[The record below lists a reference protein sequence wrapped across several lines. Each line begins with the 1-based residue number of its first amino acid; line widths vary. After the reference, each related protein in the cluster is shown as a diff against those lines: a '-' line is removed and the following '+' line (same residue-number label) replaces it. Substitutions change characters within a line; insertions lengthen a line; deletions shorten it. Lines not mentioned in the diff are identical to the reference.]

1 MLALPL
7 LLLLGA
13 AAAATQRAPPLEA
26 VGWWV
31 GDGEGGQASMNR
43 LEQFFDLDLYTIIRP
58 QSGIVVAENGS
69 CSCDPTPFQA
79 KLVAMAHQRG
89 VKVQGSPSFNVTRG
103 LPKGVGGGA
112 GDEKYRAEYL
122 RTVGA
127 AVAACD
133 LDGLEFDY
141 EPLNDMLRIT
151 PEHATAFTVLM
162 AEIKAAMGP
171 GKLMSEDVGVWG
183 LSQGSYPLKVD
194 PWVNVSMLNAGAID
208 FINTMSYH
216 TPRDGSIAQWRQD
229 MAWFDKHGFDRS
241 RVNIGLPYY
250 TFNYT
255 DNAASPTHP
264 GEKVVNEPT
273 WGE

>member
-1 MLALPL
+1 
-7 LLLLGA
+7 
-13 AAAATQRAPPLEA
+13 
-26 VGWWV
+26 
-31 GDGEGGQASMNR
+31 MNR
-43 LEQFFDLDLYTIIRP
+43 LEQFFDLELYTIIRP

-103 LPKGVGGGA
+103 LPKGVGGGV
-112 GDEKYRAEYL
+112 GDAAYRAEYL

-183 LSQGSYPLKVD
+183 LSQGSCECRNGRLGPLTVAATLTRPFLRADPLKVG

-250 TFNYT
+250 SFNYT